1 MYSRD
6 QDSAPVPAGAGEFSY
21 QATARFARKLEDLSR
36 MDPAGHRRVTEVI
49 NRVLERPQENDGQ
62 LHGIHQGR
70 LKKYVGRS
78 GWRLVY
84 DWCRACRKANRR
96 QSLACELCGII
107 PDNSVIFFDLFHKN
121 EAARLGY

>member
-1 MYSRD
+1 MYD
-6 QDSAPVPAGAGEFSY
+6 LNPQAAPVEGFSF
-21 QATARFARKLEDLSR
+21 QATSHFARKLADLAR
-36 MDPAGHRRVTEVI
+36 NDPSAHRRVKGI
-49 NRVLERPQENDGQ
+49 IDRILERPQENDGQ
-62 LHGIHQGR
+62 LHGIHRGR

-78 GWRLVY
+78 GWRLVF

-96 QSLACELCGII
+96 QAEACELCGTV